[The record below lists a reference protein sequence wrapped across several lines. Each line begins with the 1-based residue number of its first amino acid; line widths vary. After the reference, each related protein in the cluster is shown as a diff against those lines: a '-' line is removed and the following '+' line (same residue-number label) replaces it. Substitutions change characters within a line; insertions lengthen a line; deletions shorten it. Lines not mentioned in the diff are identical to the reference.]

1 MVEVTL
7 IWKISCVSETTA
19 ETCTLVGYAE
29 QAFRHFAGTL
39 CGRTC
44 ICCGNSLF
52 GMFVMTSLCQSI
64 FLNFLKS
71 ITALSGIKYFCLN
84 CQRPEMKC

>member
-7 IWKISCVSETTA
+7 IWKISCVSETTT

-44 ICCGNSLF
+44 VCCGNSLF
-52 GMFVMTSLCQSI
+52 GMFVMTSLFTFS
-64 FLNFLKS
+64 
-71 ITALSGIKYFCLN
+71 
-84 CQRPEMKC
+84 